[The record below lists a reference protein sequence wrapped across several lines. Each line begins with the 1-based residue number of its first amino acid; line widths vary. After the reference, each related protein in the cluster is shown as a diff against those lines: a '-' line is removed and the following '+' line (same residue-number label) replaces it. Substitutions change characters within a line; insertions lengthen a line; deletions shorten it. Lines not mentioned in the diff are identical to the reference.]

1 MILSKLDQQFL
12 EENKD
17 LIADEDWDKLYT
29 KLRTAPAIIKLYD
42 ILKEAGIDLLNDYHI
57 CPRGCA
63 AYCESLPSNLD
74 IPEGV
79 ESIGSAAFLQTNLEK
94 VHLPITVKDIGPGAF
109 AYCDDL
115 VEIII
120 PAPLDTLGMSVFKN
134 CDSLKKVEFAKT
146 SNLHCIDESTFQ
158 HSGLE
163 EILLPEGI
171 KTIRERAFKDCYFLT
186 KINLPKSL
194 IHIMSGAFS
203 GSQFFK
209 KIGYAGTKEEFKNI
223 DLEEGW
229 IAYQEEAITVKCSDG
244 TLKILASEVVDK

>member
-1 MILSKLDQQFL
+1 MILSKFDRQFL

-29 KLRTAPAIIKLYD
+29 KLRTSSVIIKLYD

-57 CPRGCA
+57 CPRGYA
-63 AYCESLPSNLD
+63 AHCETLPPDLYV
-74 IPEGV
+74 PEGV
-79 ESIGSAAFLQTNLEK
+79 KSIGSAAFFQTNLER

-115 VEIII
+115 VEITI
-120 PAPLDTLGMSVFKN
+120 PAPIDTLGMNVFKN
-134 CDSLKKVEFAKT
+134 CDSLKKIEFAKT
-146 SNLHCIDESTFQ
+146 SNLHCIDEGTFQ

-163 EILLPEGI
+163 EITLPEGI
-171 KTIRERAFKDCYFLT
+171 KTIREYAFKDCYFLT

-194 IHIMSGAFS
+194 IQIMSGAFS

-209 KIGYAGTKEEFKNI
+209 KIIYAGTKEEFKHI

-229 IAYQEEAITVKCSDG
+229 MTYQEEVIVVKCSDG
-244 TLKILASEVVDK
+244 MLKILAGEVRD

>member
-29 KLRTAPAIIKLYD
+29 KLRTSPAIIKLYD
-42 ILKEAGIDLLNDYHI
+42 ILKEAGIDLINDYYI
-57 CPRGCA
+57 CPNGCA
-63 AYCESLPSNLD
+63 AHCETLPPDLH

-79 ESIGSAAFLQTNLEK
+79 KSIGSAAFFRTNLEK
-94 VHLPITVKDIGPGAF
+94 VHLPTTVRDIGPGAF

-115 VEIII
+115 VEITI
-120 PAPLDTLGMSVFKN
+120 PAPIDTLGMNAFKN
-134 CDSLKKVEFAKT
+134 CNSLKEIKFAKT
-146 SNLHCIDESTFQ
+146 SNLHYIDEGTFQ

-163 EILLPEGI
+163 EITLPEGI
-171 KTIRERAFKDCYFLT
+171 KTIREYAFKNCYFLT

-194 IHIMSGAFS
+194 TKIMSGAFS

-209 KIGYAGTKEEFKNI
+209 EISYAGTKEQFRKM

-229 IAYQEEAITVKCSDG
+229 IAYQEEVIIVKCSDG
-244 TLKILASEVVDK
+244 TLRILAGEVVD